1 MYEYEYDAPWSF
13 LRIFLKEVAARDE
26 LQYVSS
32 SLKDNSYWGHYCWV
46 CSIDSDIVVL
56 YRSYTTV
63 VATCMMTGKYVHLER
78 SVTTMAG
85 WRLTTAPPLTIGA
98 MGALLLLR
106 SSLRP
111 NDPTVNAAVSAQS
124 ADAVRVPSDNTWLSM
139 VDTTCGTVLVLAAA
153 AAACLLPSATDD
165 GCDDVAMSR
174 RLDAVDRQFEQMEME
189 LRVLTRNGWS

>member
-1 MYEYEYDAPWSF
+1 MISLYSYLQMYRGS
-13 LRIFLKEVAARDE
+13 
-26 LQYVSS
+26 
-32 SLKDNSYWGHYCWV
+32 N
-46 CSIDSDIVVL
+46 
-56 YRSYTTV
+56 V
-63 VATCMMTGKYVHLER
+63 VATRMT
-78 SVTTMAG
+78 
-85 WRLTTAPPLTIGA
+85 PLTIGA

-124 ADAVRVPSDNTWLSM
+124 ADAVRVPSDNTWLRM
-139 VDTTCGTVLVLAAA
+139 VDTACGTVLVLAAA